1 MCDMTIPVRF
11 SKNTHSDPLSF
22 FEYAEFGSQT
32 DNEVVVFDKF
42 IIVKILTY
50 SSLDK
55 KIPKIL

>member
-32 DNEVVVFDKF
+32 DNKVVVFDKF
-42 IIVKILTY
+42 IIV
-50 SSLDK
+50 
-55 KIPKIL
+55 